1 MNKTFTRRVAAS
13 LAAVA
18 GTAAIAVGGAGAA
31 QASQYSTVTLAPGA
45 GHCVSQYASYQVR
58 GDGSATNGGAKFK
71 LLRNGSVIENTPSRV
86 NGWATERRSA
96 WGNFPGPG
104 TYSICANNTG
114 TQNTIVTLY
123 LRTDGEF

>member
-1 MNKTFTRRVAAS
+1 MNNSITRRVAVS

-71 LLRNGSVIENTPSRV
+71 LQRNGFVIENTPSRV
-86 NGWATERRSA
+86 NAWAVERRTA
-96 WGNFPGPG
+96 WGNFPGAG
-104 TYSICANNTG
+104 TYSMCATNTG
-114 TQNTIVTLY
+114 TQNTTVTLF